1 MLTNPAIELHELCK
15 QLQSHGNVD
24 QAHTH
29 KALATIFGLESS
41 EDPIF
46 YSIVAALSRRFETLI
61 RITQESSAVPDHL
74 RDRAVGAI
82 NQLKLFCRVEGMLEI
97 WKDRKNKVFPGEQMT
112 ALHFLGGFLQQT
124 HPVKKITDEER
135 KELLQLIENE
145 LAEIDREGPN
155 SLVQDII
162 VSELKSL
169 KVVLEHLTFFGI
181 EALRDSLF
189 TATVNVSAAESAAT
203 SSADKSTLK
212 KASHVLGLI
221 AAALIF
227 TSDLIE
233 ATENIYD
240 RGQIAIEYL
249 VEKLPSAPT
258 ALIPHFGAVDQGVG
272 EAKKDD
278 TGEIDTKKPPPDG
291 VIET

>member
-24 QAHTH
+24 QARTH
-29 KALATIFGLESS
+29 KALATIFGLKSS
-41 EDPIF
+41 NDPIF
-46 YSIVAALSRRFETLI
+46 YSIVAALSRRFETLL
-61 RITQESSAVPDHL
+61 RITQESSAVPDYL
-74 RDRAVGAI
+74 RDRALGAI
-82 NQLKLFCRVEGMLEI
+82 NHLKLFCRVEGMLEN
-97 WKDRKNKVFPGEQMT
+97 WNDVKNKVFSGEQMT

-135 KELLQLIENE
+135 EDLLQRIENE

-162 VSELKSL
+162 VSELKLL

-181 EALRDSLF
+181 EALRDSLL

-203 SSADKSTLK
+203 SNADKSAVK
-212 KASHVLGLI
+212 KASHVLGAIVVALLI
-221 AAALIF
+221 A
-227 TSDLIE
+227 SDLIE

-240 RGQIAIEYL
+240 RGQVAIEYL
-249 VEKLPSAPT
+249 AEKWPSAPT
-258 ALIPHFGAVDQGVG
+258 ALIPHFGAVDQDVG
-272 EAKKDD
+272 EATKDD
-278 TGEIDTKKPPPDG
+278 TGEIETKKPPPDG